1 MPNERDRGCATE
13 PGQHAEAKTEASPIA
28 LIERAKEIDPS
39 AWRGDGSGDGHKRR
53 MAAIR
58 KARQEQATQP
68 PATTMDN

>member
-1 MPNERDRGCATE
+1 MATE
-13 PGQHAEAKTEASPIA
+13 SDQHAKAKAEASLIA

-39 AWRGDGSGDGHKRR
+39 AWRGDGSDDGHKRR
-53 MAAIR
+53 MAAIQ